1 MAQPTLEL
9 ATAQLSAW
17 RTAQAELAQLETTL
31 GDAMLVYAQTLG
43 EPPRQ
48 LIIEAERKREQV
60 QGLFDRAIEAL
71 DALSIA
77 RTGHTNF
84 GNLS

>member
-1 MAQPTLEL
+1 MTHPTLEL
-9 ATAQLSAW
+9 AIAKLATWQ
-17 RTAQAELAQLETTL
+17 TAQAELSLIETAL
-31 GDAMLVYAQTLG
+31 GEAMVEYAQTLG

-48 LIIEAERKREQV
+48 QIIEAERKREQV
-60 QGLFDRAIEAL
+60 RRLFDEATEAL

-84 GNLS
+84 GTLG